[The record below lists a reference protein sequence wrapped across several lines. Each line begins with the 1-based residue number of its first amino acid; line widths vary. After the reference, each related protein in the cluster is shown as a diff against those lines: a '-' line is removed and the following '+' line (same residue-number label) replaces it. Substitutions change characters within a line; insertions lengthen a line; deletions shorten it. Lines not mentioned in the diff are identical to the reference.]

1 MAIKFGEKLKKLV
14 GTVAPILGSAVGGP
28 LGGMAG
34 KMVQDALGVDNDE
47 SALEILQTPEGLIK
61 LKDVESQ
68 FKVKMKELDVDIE
81 EINHRDRDSARQRQ
95 VQAGDSTPQILAYVY
110 TIGFFIVLGIQFY
123 IVIEQIPIDM
133 SAVRILDT
141 SMGILFAMML
151 ASKDYFFGSS
161 SGSKAKTDL
170 LSKS

>member
-1 MAIKFGEKLKKLV
+1 
-14 GTVAPILGSAVGGP
+14 
-28 LGGMAG
+28 
-34 KMVQDALGVDNDE
+34 
-47 SALEILQTPEGLIK
+47 
-61 LKDVESQ
+61 
-68 FKVKMKELDVDIE
+68 
-81 EINHRDRDSARQRQ
+81 
-95 VQAGDSTPQILAYVY
+95 
-110 TIGFFIVLGIQFY
+110 
-123 IVIEQIPIDM
+123 M

>member
-68 FKVKMKELDVDIE
+68 FKVKMIELDVDIE
-81 EINHRDRDSARQRQ
+81 EINHRDRARQRQ